1 MIDLNIIKIK
11 RNTLW
16 GEDKIINENGSVLSI
31 VLIAIFVGAILI
43 FVSTSFFST
52 IMIRSGQNI
61 DNVKNRYLAEAGLN
75 FVVADILEGKDIQSS
90 NYTELITLDDQ
101 EIELNV
107 EKPFYAMGP
116 TSSYYYIDPGVD
128 KGLSSLRS
136 QQSYFFFL
144 ESFRQGSDLR
154 VNWSFT
160 PNNKKWRIRLYEGY
174 GVDINQNAAVLA
186 KDDFETG
193 DYLGGTG
200 WNTEWTT
207 SENNVSVVTDFG
219 PVEGNRHLKLS
230 MEDAEIVRSFNVS
243 NASNLRIQFWVKF
256 LNFEPG
262 ESAGLSV
269 SQNGSDF
276 FTIKEWKYGQDDG
289 IYRYE
294 DIDLSSY
301 ESTSQLWIK
310 FFTDMNSVYDLL
322 FIDDLKIVSRANP
335 GHIAEFFGSKG
346 PGVMFVPGQKINGG
360 QYTIEFKNDSSVDL
374 VSNDFSKDGKQS
386 KTWIYTQA
394 YEDHLVTAT
403 VNLHE
408 SSLWVR
414 QVPGKTLPKIVQ
426 EVYFLSFLPYTVEL
440 LHLGDDDGDGIP
452 NIIDGRKIGSTFID
466 ESKVFSK
473 HFSDL
478 HGLGTS
484 FGSIDNL
491 NGLKVS
497 VQNLPEPKGFLITAS
512 GGPGIAELT
521 VCSNYFTISD
531 GDAVEITC

>member
-1 MIDLNIIKIK
+1 MIDLDTTKIK
-11 RNTLW
+11 QNKPLKK
-16 GEDKIINENGSVLSI
+16 DKIFDENGSVLII

-43 FVSTSFFST
+43 FVSTSLFST
-52 IMIRSGQNI
+52 IMIKSGQNV
-61 DNVKNRYLAEAGLN
+61 DSAKNRYLAQAGLN
-75 FVVADILEGKDIQSS
+75 LVVADILEGKEVKSS
-90 NYTELITLDDQ
+90 NYTEPLILDDE
-101 EIELNV
+101 EIVLSI

-116 TSSYYYIDPGVD
+116 TSSYYYIDPGVE
-128 KGLSSLRS
+128 KGLSSLRA

-144 ESFRQGSDLR
+144 ESVRQGSDLR

-174 GVDINQNAAVLA
+174 GVDINQNATVLA

-200 WNTEWTT
+200 WNAEWTS

-219 PVEGNRHLKLS
+219 PVEGNRHLKLA
-230 MEDAEIVRSFNVS
+230 MGDAEIVRSFNVS

-310 FFTDMNSVYDLL
+310 FFADMNSVYDLF
-322 FIDDLKIVSRANP
+322 FIDDLKIVSRANA
-335 GHIAEFFGSKG
+335 GHIEEFFGSKG
-346 PGVMFVPGQKINGG
+346 PAVLFVPGEKINGG

-374 VSNDFSKDGKQS
+374 VSNDFSNEAKQS
-386 KTWIYTQA
+386 KTWIYAQA

-403 VNLHE
+403 VNLNE
-408 SSLWVR
+408 VSLWIR
-414 QVPGKTLPKIVQ
+414 QVPGKTLPAIPQ
-426 EVYFLSFLPYTVEL
+426 EVYFLSFLPYAIEL
-440 LHLGDDDGDGIP
+440 LHLEDDDGDGIP
-452 NIIDGRKIGSTFID
+452 NIIDGRKVGSTFVD
-466 ESKVFSK
+466 ESKVSSK
-473 HFSDL
+473 YFSDL

-491 NGLKVS
+491 NGLKVT
-497 VQNLPEPKGFLITAS
+497 VQNLPEPKGFLIIAS
-512 GGPGIAELT
+512 GGPGAAELT
-521 VCSNYFTISD
+521 VCSNYLSISD
-531 GDAVEITC
+531 GDEVEITC